1 MLSKWEE
8 LRLIARCVT
17 GDDRDAFGQLVEEYN
32 DGLRRFLLN
41 LTLGDAS
48 LTDDLAQETFIKAYL
63 SLRSYR
69 GIARFRTWLY
79 RIAYNEFYMHLRR
92 RHETDGGFESGYDNV
107 ADSVSPH
114 AAGDARM
121 DVERCLKAL
130 SEAERT
136 AVLLFYMD
144 DRPIKEIADIM
155 QMPQGTV
162 KSHLSR
168 AKAKMAKLF

>member
-1 MLSKWEE
+1 MLTKWEE
-8 LRLIARCVT
+8 LRLIARCVA
-17 GDDRDAFGQLVEEYN
+17 GDDRRAFEQLVEEYN

-41 LTLGDAS
+41 LTLGDAA
-48 LTDDLAQETFIKAYL
+48 LTDDLAQETFIKVYI
-63 SLRSYR
+63 SLRSYQ

-79 RIAYNEFYMHLRR
+79 RIAYNEFYMYVRR
-92 RHETDGGFESGYDNV
+92 RRESGEDERGYGNV
-107 ADSVSPH
+107 ADTVSPY
-114 AAGDARM
+114 DADDASM
-121 DVERCLKAL
+121 DVERCLKVL

-136 AVLLFYMD
+136 AVLLFYLD

>member
-8 LRLIARCVT
+8 LRLIARCVA
-17 GDDRDAFGQLVEEYN
+17 GDDRRAFEQLVEEYN

-48 LTDDLAQETFIKAYL
+48 LTDDLAQETFIKVYL
-63 SLRSYR
+63 SLRSYQ

-79 RIAYNEFYMHLRR
+79 RIAYNEFYMYVRR
-92 RHETDGGFESGYDNV
+92 RRESGEDERGYAGV
-107 ADSVSPH
+107 ADTVSPYS
-114 AAGDARM
+114 ARDASM
-121 DVERCLKAL
+121 DVERCLKVL
-130 SEAERT
+130 TEPERT

-144 DRPIKEIADIM
+144 DRPIKEIAEIM